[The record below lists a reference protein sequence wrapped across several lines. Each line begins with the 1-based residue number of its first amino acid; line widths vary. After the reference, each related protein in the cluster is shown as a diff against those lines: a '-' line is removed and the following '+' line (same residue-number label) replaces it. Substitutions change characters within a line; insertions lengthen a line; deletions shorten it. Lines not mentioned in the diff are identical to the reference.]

1 MQARRI
7 TSKKWTAFP
16 EEFSAQIETVIKENF
31 TANLM
36 DAKLII
42 DGRIYPEEILLR
54 VGVLEKGRLKQSNF
68 EVSIDYK
75 PDDPKSLDRIHHL
88 VDVAASMMMDY
99 FDTNGEVEFPYSW
112 KEFPFKGH
120 PVFLQYSTENSD
132 LEAQANALLGVTEDT
147 LLVEE
152 TPSEDALD
160 RADELL
166 DAEEK
171 DNLH

>member
-1 MQARRI
+1 MQARRM

-16 EEFSAQIETVIKENF
+16 QEFATQIESVFKENF
-31 TANLM
+31 AEQLKE
-36 DAKLII
+36 AKLII
-42 DGRIYPEEILLR
+42 EGRIYPEEILMR

-75 PDDPKSLDRIHHL
+75 SDDPEALDRIHHL

-99 FDTNGEVEFPYSW
+99 FESGGEVDFPYSW

-120 PVFLQYSTENSD
+120 PIFLQYSTENTE
-132 LEAQANALLGVTEDT
+132 LEAQANAILGVDENSMI
-147 LLVEE
+147 VEL
-152 TPSEDALD
+152 PSSEDALD
-160 RADELL
+160 KS
-166 DAEEK
+166 EK